1 MGDGEHRHLG
11 GGAFGGELFGEK
23 HQKIG
28 SQPKGGGGMSLYV
41 KIQKQLE
48 RFFLNVE
55 FETENEV
62 LGLLGASGCG
72 KSMTLKCIAG
82 IEKPDQGQIIL
93 NGRTLFDSEKKIN
106 LPPQQRRV
114 GYLFQQY
121 ALFPNMTV
129 EKNIAVGAHT
139 MDKGQRSQAVR
150 DMMARMQIA
159 QLANKYPSQL
169 SGGQQQRAALGR
181 ILINKPEVLLLD
193 EPFSALDDYL
203 KWQVEL
209 ELADTLKEFG
219 GTTLFVSHSRDEVF
233 RLCKSVCVLSEGKS
247 EEKRS
252 TQELFH
258 SPDTLSASLLSG
270 CKNYTRI
277 KRLDKTH
284 AQALDWGVT
293 ITGREI
299 PENATCAGVRSHFIH
314 PTPGENPIDCQVERV
329 VPELFST
336 VVMLKTPGGDSGWSR
351 LRMEM
356 SHEQWASL
364 HEPNQLTVSIS
375 ADDIMFLREK

>member
-1 MGDGEHRHLG
+1 
-11 GGAFGGELFGEK
+11 
-23 HQKIG
+23 
-28 SQPKGGGGMSLYV
+28 MSLYV
-41 KIQKQLE
+41 QIKKQLE
-48 RFFLNVE
+48 RFYLDVE

-82 IEKPDQGQIIL
+82 IEKPDDGKIIL

-106 LPPQQRRV
+106 LTPQQRRV

-129 EKNIAVGAHT
+129 EKNIAVGAQA
-139 MDKGQRSQAVR
+139 MPKAQRKQAVEE
-150 DMMARMQIA
+150 MMARMQIS
-159 QLANKYPSQL
+159 QLANKYPGQL

-181 ILINKPEVLLLD
+181 ILINQPEVLLLD

-219 GTTLFVSHSRDEVF
+219 GTTLFVSHSRDEVY
-233 RLCKSVCVLSEGKS
+233 RLCRSVCVLSEGKS
-247 EEKRS
+247 ETKRP
-252 TQELFH
+252 TEALFR
-258 SPDTLSASLLSG
+258 SPETLSASLLSG

-277 KRLDKTH
+277 KMLDKTH

-293 ITGREI
+293 ITGQDI
-299 PENATCAGVRSHFIH
+299 PADATCAGIRSHFIY
-314 PTPGENPIDCQVERV
+314 PGPGENQLTCQVERV
-329 VPELFST
+329 VKELFST
-336 VVMLKTPGGDSGWSR
+336 VIMLRTPGGDKGWSR
-351 LRMEM
+351 LRMELG
-356 SHEQWASL
+356 HDQWAAL
-364 HEPNQLTVSIS
+364 QNPKELTVHMGT
-375 ADDIMFLREK
+375 DDIMFLRENH